1 MNNEEVKQLAAEF
14 LASRQIRFV
23 PTGEVYPIT
32 SIHSEVVFLVPE
44 ALDPDV
50 VVDPPDVRVIV
61 DHNLRTCELVDQM

>member
-1 MNNEEVKQLAAEF
+1 MNIDEVKQLAAEF
-14 LASRQIRFV
+14 LASRKIEFV

-32 SIHSEVVFLVPE
+32 SILSEVVFLVPE

-61 DHNLRTCELVDQM
+61 DHNFRTCKLVDQM